1 MIGGREMEN
10 RNSIDRIEQTGMIG
24 SVAFLGLF
32 ILSVIAVASVFI
44 GF

>member
-1 MIGGREMEN
+1 MEN
-10 RNSIDRIEQTGMIG
+10 REYVDRDEQAGMIG